1 MRAIIIGGGV
11 VGYSLA
17 EQLLKDK
24 HELSLIEADPELCQQ
39 LSEKLDLQI
48 LNGSG
53 TSSNLLKQAGLE
65 HADMIIAVTPN
76 NETNLLVCAFAA
88 QFGVKQ
94 RIARLRGKEY
104 DSDHSFIDL
113 EKLGIT
119 SLIQPEKVMAEHI
132 MQYVE
137 TPHAK
142 DTANFENGR
151 ILMRAYQVTK
161 DMEITGKTPK
171 EIRTMID
178 PFVVLFSAII
188 RDGVGMI
195 PDGDTRIEAGD
206 LVYSLFPRES
216 LERFLKLM
224 AIETKNRKIIMTGD
238 SYATIELARTFDKTD
253 YHVTYVDPNKDHA
266 EKAAAEF
273 NNVEVLN
280 GDCTSIELLRELNID
295 KASFFISV
303 SDEVDYNMLSA
314 VLAKNEGAHE
324 VITSTTELHH
334 NQLFHSIGIDHIIN
348 PRLTTARE
356 ILETISKG
364 HIGNKVKLSNV
375 DIEAIRFLVNSDSD
389 IAGMKV
395 KKIASKLKKG
405 TIIGIIIREDRII
418 IPDGETT
425 LEIDD
430 HIIMI
435 THNKNLPFL
444 SKLFKP
450 HKLFR
455 RS

>member
-1 MRAIIIGGGV
+1 MRTIIIGGGV

-24 HELSLIEADPELCQQ
+24 HELSLIESDPDLCQQ

-48 LNGSG
+48 LNGPG

-65 HADMIIAVTPN
+65 HADMVIAVTPN
-76 NETNLLVCAFAA
+76 NETNLLACAFAA

-104 DSDHSFIDL
+104 SIENGFINL
-113 EKLGIT
+113 EKLGVT
-119 SLIQPEKVMAEHI
+119 SLIQPEKAMVDHI

-142 DTANFENGR
+142 DSANFENGR
-151 ILMRAYQVTK
+151 ILMRAYRVTEN
-161 DMEITGKTPK
+161 MEIAGKTPK
-171 EIRTMID
+171 EIRIMIA

-188 RDGVGMI
+188 RGGEGMI
-195 PDGDTRIEAGD
+195 PDGETRIEAGD
-206 LVYSLFPRES
+206 LIYSLFPKES

-224 AIETKNRKIIMTGD
+224 AIETKNRKIIMTGG

-253 YHVTYVDPNKDHA
+253 YHVTYVDPNKEHA
-266 EKAAAEF
+266 ENAAAELD
-273 NNVEVLN
+273 NVEVLN
-280 GDCTSIELLRELNID
+280 GECTSIELLRELNVD
-295 KASFFISV
+295 KASFFIAV
-303 SDEVDYNMLSA
+303 SDEADYNMLSA
-314 VLAKNEGAHE
+314 LLAKNEGAHE

-334 NQLFHSIGIDHIIN
+334 NQLFQSIGIDHIIN

-364 HIGNKVKLSNV
+364 HISNKVKLSNV
-375 DIEAIRFLVNSDSD
+375 DIDAVRFMVDSDSD

-405 TIIGIIIREDRII
+405 TIIGIIIREDKII

-425 LEIDD
+425 LEVND
-430 HIIMI
+430 HVIMI
-435 THNKNLPFL
+435 THNRNIPFL

-455 RS
+455 RG